1 MVIIGFDPGSISF
14 GVGLLNVDKGKI
26 DYLHS
31 EEIKLKE
38 PDFRLKMEHLWER
51 LGEIHNR
58 FSVEEAA
65 IEEGFLGKNPKSM
78 NIVAQVRGVVLGSM
92 IHHNIPLRAYS
103 PREVKQAITGN
114 GNAAKTQVARMIQIL
129 LNIKQKKLGNDESD
143 ALAVAYC
150 HALLINHKKMRHDIS
165 N

>member
-1 MVIIGFDPGSISF
+1 MVVIGFDPGSISF

-38 PDFRLKMEHLWER
+38 PDFRLKMERLWKR
-51 LGEIHNR
+51 LGEIYKK
-58 FSVEEAA
+58 FSIDEAA

-78 NIVAQVRGVVLGSM
+78 NIVAQVRGVVLGSL
-92 IHHNIPLRAYS
+92 IHSDISMGIYS
-103 PREVKQAITGN
+103 PREVKKAITGN
-114 GNAAKTQVARMIQIL
+114 GNAAKAQVARMIQIL
-129 LNIKQKKLGNDESD
+129 LNIKQKDLGNDESD

-150 HALLINHKKMRHDIS
+150 HALSMNHKQTRHDIS